1 MRDLLESDS
10 VSDDAAI
17 ARAEWRAEE
26 EQWSRAALERWEHR
40 RGLADVVRDCMHRG
54 VTVTFGFPSH
64 AWSGVVVA
72 VGHDIA
78 CVDSGAARVDIRLRA
93 DAPFVLRVRAG
104 AHVGTGA
111 ASHDPGPLTTFA
123 ARLREVDGTAL
134 CIGTSAGPLEGR
146 LRIGVDQLR
155 VTDVDDGV
163 AYVPIDSVWWLRP
176 LDD

>member
-1 MRDLLESDS
+1 M
-10 VSDDAAI
+10 SDDAAI

-26 EQWSRAALERWEHR
+26 EQWSRAAFERWEHG
-40 RGLADVVRDCMHRG
+40 RGLVDVVRDCMHRG
-54 VTVTFGFPSH
+54 DTVTFGFPSQ
-64 AWSGVVVA
+64 AWSGDVVA
-72 VGHDIA
+72 VGRDVA
-78 CVDSGAARVDIRLRA
+78 CVDTGAARVAIRLRA
-93 DAPFVLRVRAG
+93 DAPFVLRVRSSN
-104 AHVGTGA
+104 VGTRDRNA
-111 ASHDPGPLTTFA
+111 AAGRDDGPLTTFT

-155 VTDVDDGV
+155 LTHVAGGV